1 MNRLAM
7 VLVVTSVFLDS
18 CGVQERK
25 VGEMQHEPRS
35 IQPEK
40 RDRKIV
46 RQVDTVTRASR
57 VGGEKEIGRRL
68 PTRRDYPRTCLE
80 ANVPLP
86 NRLPRFEQAT
96 EKEDLK

>member
-1 MNRLAM
+1 MKRLAI
-7 VLVVTSVFLDS
+7 VLVVASVFLDS
-18 CGVQERK
+18 CEVQGRR

-46 RQVDTVTRASR
+46 RQVDMVTRASR
-57 VGGEKEIGRRL
+57 VGGEKEIGRSP
-68 PTRRDYPRTCLE
+68 PTRRGYPRTRPE
-80 ANVPLP
+80 VYVPLP

-96 EKEDLK
+96 EKENFR